1 MVQAWE
7 VVQEQ
12 QQAPE
17 AQRLKVSLQQP
28 EVQPRQEPRRPPVSA
43 VSRALMRVRQP
54 VPAPAAVPRQLPELR
69 PWPAE
74 RRRAEPVPL
83 VAAIHP
89 QPLRFAAAAR
99 PNTQ

>member
-1 MVQAWE
+1 VVQAWE

-17 AQRLKVSLQQP
+17 AQGVQVSLQQP

-54 VPAPAAVPRQLPELR
+54 LPAPAVVPR

-83 VAAIHP
+83 AAAIHP
-89 QPLRFAAAAR
+89 QPLRSAAAAR